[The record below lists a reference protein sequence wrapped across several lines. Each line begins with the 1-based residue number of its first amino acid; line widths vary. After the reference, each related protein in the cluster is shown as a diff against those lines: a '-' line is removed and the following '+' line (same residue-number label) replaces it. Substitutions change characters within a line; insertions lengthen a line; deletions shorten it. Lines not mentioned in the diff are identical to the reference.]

1 MKSERFDAVKRVLLF
16 LTILLLTAHLSLGQD
31 AKALLDEGLK
41 RAQVGDLQGAIKLF
55 DQSVVLKDDYPVR
68 QSRGTAKS
76 LLKDYES
83 AVEDFTKAIQFN
95 PKAKK
100 AYLNRGIARK
110 KLADYKTAQADFD
123 AALKLDPRYA
133 DALYNRGLLLEL
145 LSQREKACAD
155 FKAARAAGMEMAEPK
170 VQACSEEPVPPTPN
184 RQPLLKLGEVAADP
198 KYGFTKTTPVKV
210 GVGANSDTE
219 NIETYLD
226 LLRDAQSK
234 PLKYRKTAS
243 APFFSKNAPGG
254 KGTVDAYELRYLDA
268 SGQEKRK
275 TVYLTRY
282 EFEEP
287 LVVYGFKTV

>member
-1 MKSERFDAVKRVLLF
+1 MKTLLLF
-16 LTILLLTAHLSLGQD
+16 INFSLFTLHFSLAQD
-31 AKALLDEGLK
+31 AKSLLDEGLK
-41 RAQVGDLQGAIKLF
+41 RAQVGDLQGAMKLF
-55 DQSVVLKDDYPVR
+55 DQSVALKDDYPVR

-76 LLKDYES
+76 LMKDYES
-83 AVEDFTKAIQFN
+83 AVEDFTKALQFN

-110 KLADYKTAQADFD
+110 KLTDYKTAQADFD

-145 LSQREKACAD
+145 LSQRDKACAD

-184 RQPLLKLGEVAADP
+184 RQPLLKLGDVSADP
-198 KYGFTKTTPVKV
+198 KYGFTKTTPVNV
-210 GVGANSDTE
+210 GIGANSDTE

-226 LLRDAQSK
+226 LLRDAQGK
-234 PLKYRKTAS
+234 PVKHRKVAS
-243 APFFSKNAPGG
+243 SPMFSKNAPGG

-268 SGQEKRK
+268 SGQEKKK

-287 LVVYGFKTV
+287 LVVSGFKTI